1 VRIAEKGYRVR
12 RNNPESA
19 MKYYFIR
26 LLPPRADF
34 MQTMSDQEL
43 DIMRAH
49 QGYWRIFADKGW
61 AIAYGPVADPAGGFG
76 AGFWALPDDQDPAAL
91 MKDDPAIKANAGF
104 RYEIAPMPALVIG

>member
-1 VRIAEKGYRVR
+1 V
-12 RNNPESA
+12 
-19 MKYYFIR
+19 KYYFIK

-43 DIMRAH
+43 AIMRAH
-49 QGYWRIFADKGW
+49 QGYWRILADKGW
-61 AIAYGPVADPAGGFG
+61 VVAYGPVADPAGGFG

-91 MKDDPAIKANAGF
+91 MKDDPAIKANAGL